1 MSQHKNQ
8 SRTFPLLTGT
18 EMRLPT
24 YKHDVQEQDITH
36 PAYSKVLSMSRP
48 TQEQFALRS
57 VMDESLL
64 LSTTRSLQ
72 LQSSSS
78 QTMVTSP
85 ARNAFFQ
92 MLSPET
98 SQKSTIKNATY
109 EHPVTKHDLHSQ
121 NSRRPFGMR
130 PVSLADTQASFLAGH
145 SPQGTKR
152 SLNAHLGGRPRKEA
166 EKLKRPRYSPREN
179 PTKLRRNRIV
189 TTFVSADAWSH
200 IFAFTDPKTL
210 LELRYTCKTFHD
222 ILARESL
229 WKECRINM
237 LGEDCPPPPE
247 GLRESRYMDLLV
259 GQGCMGCGSPKVR
272 KPQWAFWRRYCW
284 RCFKA
289 KTFKVRVPTSLP

>member
-1 MSQHKNQ
+1 
-8 SRTFPLLTGT
+8 
-18 EMRLPT
+18 MRLPT
-24 YKHDVQEQDITH
+24 YQHDVQEQDITL
-36 PAYSKVLSMSRP
+36 PVYSEVLSMSQP
-48 TQEQFALRS
+48 AQDQAALRC
-57 VMDESLL
+57 VMNESLL
-64 LSTTRSLQ
+64 LSTRRTLQ

-92 MLSPET
+92 RSSPET
-98 SQKSTIKNATY
+98 TQRFTIKNTSY
-109 EHPVTKHDLHSQ
+109 EHPVMNHELTSQ

-130 PVSLADTQASFLAGH
+130 PVSLAGH
-145 SPQGTKR
+145 SSQGTKR
-152 SLNAHLGGRPRKEA
+152 SLNPHLGGRPRKEA
-166 EKLKRPRYSPREN
+166 GKLKRPRYNPREK

-189 TTFVSADAWSH
+189 TTNVSTDAWSH

-237 LGEDCPPPPE
+237 LGEDCPPPPD
-247 GLRESRYMDLLV
+247 GMCESRYMDLLV

-289 KTFKVRVPTSLP
+289 KTFKVRVPTSLPWVLADRRHLT